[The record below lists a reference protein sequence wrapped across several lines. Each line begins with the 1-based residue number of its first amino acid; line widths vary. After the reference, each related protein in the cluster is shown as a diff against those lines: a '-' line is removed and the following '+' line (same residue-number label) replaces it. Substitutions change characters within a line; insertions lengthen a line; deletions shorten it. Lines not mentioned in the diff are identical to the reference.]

1 MDFVLCVHAN
11 HYGVC
16 GRLQNQKEDPYE
28 RMWAFMKINEETS
41 LLNNSI
47 NQIIEKVMSGRF
59 ALIDD
64 GVTNDYYA
72 TQFCGQSVLRAFL

>member
-1 MDFVLCVHAN
+1 
-11 HYGVC
+11 
-16 GRLQNQKEDPYE
+16 
-28 RMWAFMKINEETS
+28 MKINEETS

-72 TQFCGQSVLRAFL
+72 TQFCGQSVLWAFL